1 MPLQPLHEMFKNAY
15 TEWTEDEIQALWD
28 LYVDNVPIHKM
39 CKELKRFP
47 DEIAF
52 KLVEPE
58 TEGFVS
64 NTEPVVFEQIP
75 GIESM
80 EHLQMIHIQNQAMD
94 HPIFQLRKQFQ
105 ERQEWIKEITREMTK
120 VFQKQSK

>member
-1 MPLQPLHEMFKNAY
+1 MPLQTLHEMFKNAY
-15 TEWTEDEIQALWD
+15 TEWSEDEIQALWD
-28 LYVDNVPIHKM
+28 LYTDNVPIHQM

-75 GIESM
+75 GFESK
-80 EHLQMIHIQNQAMD
+80 EHLQMIRFQKEAMEY
-94 HPIFQLRKQFQ
+94 PLFQLRKQFQ
-105 ERQEWIKEITREMTK
+105 ERQEWIKEVAREITKEIK
-120 VFQKQSK
+120 KQSK